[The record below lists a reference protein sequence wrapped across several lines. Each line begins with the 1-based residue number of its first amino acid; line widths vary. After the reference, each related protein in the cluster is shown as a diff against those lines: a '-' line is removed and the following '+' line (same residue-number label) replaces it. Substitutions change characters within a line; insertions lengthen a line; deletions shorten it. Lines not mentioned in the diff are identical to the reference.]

1 MPRSHISVKMSANI
15 FPTVCITNTNNTA
28 SCSCVPSAVPSCGQ
42 GFDGWAICGST
53 ASNERG
59 KQNTPALV
67 PLAGHIPS
75 HTRLCGR
82 GQFLL
87 HMQSIYQ
94 NMPRIEAFYPKYP
107 HFRGDLTK
115 SGPLCSPGDSQIRG
129 GSRKTSKAPI
139 RCPRSGVSKWKQC
152 TGRAPSR
159 ALQADRT
166 TSKPDLPRA
175 HTLRANIVQ
184 LVQIHT
190 LCVKF
195 Y

>member
-15 FPTVCITNTNNTA
+15 FPTVCITNTINTA

-42 GFDGWAICGST
+42 GFDGWAICEST

-59 KQNTPALV
+59 KQNTRALV
-67 PLAGHIPS
+67 PLAGHIPACVAGDS
-75 HTRLCGR
+75 SCSTCKT
-82 GQFLL
+82 
-87 HMQSIYQ
+87 YQ
-94 NMPRIEAFYPKYP
+94 NMPRIEAFYP
-107 HFRGDLTK
+107 HFHGDLTK

-166 TSKPDLPRA
+166 TSKPDLPSY
-175 HTLRANIVQ
+175 
-184 LVQIHT
+184 VQIS
-190 LCVKF
+190 CR